1 MSFEETRGFG
11 ETRGFA
17 STAASLHTP
26 SATEELTKMKFFLIS
41 LLVKCDDLS
50 RENSGYTM
58 SYAVE
63 EEIKNILEELNGQK
77 SESSGQLD

>member
-1 MSFEETRGFG
+1 MSFEEENKR
-11 ETRGFA
+11 
-17 STAASLHTP
+17 L
-26 SATEELTKMKFFLIS
+26 KFFLIS
-41 LLVKCDDLS
+41 LLLKCDDLS
-50 RENSGYTM
+50 WEHSGYTM